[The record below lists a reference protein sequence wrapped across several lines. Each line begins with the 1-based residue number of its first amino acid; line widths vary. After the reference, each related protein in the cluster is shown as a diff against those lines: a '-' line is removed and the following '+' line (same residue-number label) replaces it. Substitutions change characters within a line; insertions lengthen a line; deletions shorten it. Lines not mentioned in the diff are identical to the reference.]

1 MTSDFASDIT
11 PTADISDL
19 RLTTKCRIKA
29 IERELDQLRDRAR
42 VAPHVLYHTLE
53 YPDVS
58 DPDSDPAIIF
68 G

>member
-1 MTSDFASDIT
+1 MISDFALEIT
-11 PTADISDL
+11 PTADIPDL
-19 RLTTKCRIKA
+19 RLTTKCHIKA
-29 IERELDQLRDRAR
+29 IERELDQLRGHAR

-53 YPDVS
+53 SPDVS